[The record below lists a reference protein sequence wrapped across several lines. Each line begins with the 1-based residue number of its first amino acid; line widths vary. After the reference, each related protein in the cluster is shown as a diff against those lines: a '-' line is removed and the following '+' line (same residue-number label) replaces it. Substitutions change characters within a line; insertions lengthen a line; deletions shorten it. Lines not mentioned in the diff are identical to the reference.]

1 MYQHMVPKAH
11 FVIVDMEHDLVVTT
25 KLFDS
30 TTGQWPHTA
39 VVIVHTSLSI
49 KVANSPEIVR

>member
-1 MYQHMVPKAH
+1 MVPKAH